1 MQNDN
6 IAICIFIVI
15 DVIAVLLIGTQTGS
29 WNSLHPFL
37 QARSERT
44 TNNSLSGFSASDNI
58 TTTNS
63 SDRSVTFHRFI
74 DSLCNITTEGASERN
89 GIQQP
94 RFLTY
99 LNPYYGIVIDYPSS
113 WAVKQSNAS
122 SQDGKPFS
130 VVTFSP
136 PLSSDPNAE
145 TNLQVWVENLKD
157 PQISLDDYAKNI
169 IKSYREN
176 NSNFSLIQGN
186 STGSTIA
193 NGYPSY
199 YIVFTDHS
207 NNLER
212 KSIETGTISNV
223 SKNAYYITFNTDMSL
238 YDKFEPIVKRM
249 IDSFGI
255 YDYRSSSD
263 EEQHGKTYVQG
274 YNDGL
279 DRMIAALCQP
289 SARSTEILDEKQ

>member
-1 MQNDN
+1 MLKNKLAISISIGA
-6 IAICIFIVI
+6 IAILSMSTYMVWW
-15 DVIAVLLIGTQTGS
+15 V
-29 WNSLHPFL
+29 SLHPYIRA
-37 QARSERT
+37 QSEQSP
-44 TNNSLSGFSASDNI
+44 NNSSSAASENV

-63 SDRSVTFHRFI
+63 SNQSVTFYRFV
-74 DSLCNITTEGASERN
+74 DNLCNLTSNTSEGEIDN
-89 GIQQP
+89 KGFQ
-94 RFLTY
+94 TY

-113 WAVKQSNAS
+113 WAFRQFNAS
-122 SQDGKPFS
+122 SQDSRPFS

-145 TNLQVWVENLKD
+145 TNLQVWVENLED
-157 PQISLDDYAKNI
+157 PKISLDDYAKNV

-176 NSNFSLIQGN
+176 NSNFSLIQGT

-193 NGYPSY
+193 NGHAAYE
-199 YIVFTDHS
+199 IVFTDYS

-212 KSIETGTISNV
+212 KSIETGTISNA
-223 SKNAYYITFNTDMSL
+223 SKSAYYITFNTDESL
-238 YDKFEPIVKRM
+238 YDRFDPIVKRM

-255 YDYRSSSD
+255 YDYHSSSD
-263 EEQHGKTYVQG
+263 EEQHGKTYIQG

-289 SARSTEILDEKQ
+289 HAMSTETMDIVKQ